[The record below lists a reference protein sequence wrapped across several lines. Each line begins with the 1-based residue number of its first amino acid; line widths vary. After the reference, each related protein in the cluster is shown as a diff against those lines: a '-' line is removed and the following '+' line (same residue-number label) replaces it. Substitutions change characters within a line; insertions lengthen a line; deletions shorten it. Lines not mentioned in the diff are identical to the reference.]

1 MTIHMERAARPRLLE
16 GRGRAEA
23 TRRRDHQRQLRRRGR
38 RRALRRAYRRGH
50 SGARGIPRER
60 AGRGA
65 SGARCRDLAEIVHAE
80 PGALVMRW
88 VDGRTLDPAG
98 VREPACLERILDTVG
113 RCHREIPLHFR
124 GPTPI
129 FWVFQVVRD
138 YARTLREDGSRMA
151 GRIDEFLARAA
162 HLESVVG
169 PVEIVFGHNDLLA
182 ANFIDDGDRI
192 WLIDWEYAG
201 FNSPLFDLGGLA
213 ANNALDAG
221 EEHRML
227 ERYFGE
233 PPGEARLA
241 SYAAMKCASALREA
255 MWSMVSE
262 TRSEIDFDYVAY
274 TGENLERFERAWEG
288 GGVTSA
294 RDRTCGEN
302 AGGLP
307 AAHPHPRW
315 SVARTEGL
323 GKGGG
328 EVHLLHPAVPRDE
341 HEHED
346 RRQIGERGE
355 ELGGNADP
363 LALGVELEDVH
374 APRRA
379 APPTA
384 REAVSS
390 SRRRPARARSSP
402 GPRSCSPPT
411 AECRPA
417 RGRPRRG
424 PPWPRRRR
432 PWRSGSGS
440 PCSRCRARPAGSR
453 R

>member
-1 MTIHMERAARPRLLE
+1 MTTHLERAARLACWKGAVAPKPLGGGITNVNFVVEDAGERYVVRIGEDIPEHGVYRVNELAAA
-16 GRGRAEA
+16 RAA
-23 TRRRDHQRQLRRRGR
+23 H
-38 RRALRRAYRRGH
+38 AA
-50 SGARGIPRER
+50 GISP
-60 AGRGA
+60 
-65 SGARCRDLAEIVHAE
+65 EIVHAE

-182 ANFIDDGDRI
+182 ANFIDDGARI

-227 ERYFGE
+227 ERYFGA
-233 PPGEARLA
+233 PSGEARLA

-274 TGENLERFERAWEG
+274 TGENLDRFERAWE
-288 GGVTSA
+288 A
-294 RDRTCGEN
+294 
-302 AGGLP
+302 
-307 AAHPHPRW
+307 
-315 SVARTEGL
+315 VA
-323 GKGGG
+323 
-328 EVHLLHPAVPRDE
+328 
-341 HEHED
+341 
-346 RRQIGERGE
+346 
-355 ELGGNADP
+355 
-363 LALGVELEDVH
+363 
-374 APRRA
+374 
-379 APPTA
+379 
-384 REAVSS
+384 
-390 SRRRPARARSSP
+390 
-402 GPRSCSPPT
+402 
-411 AECRPA
+411 
-417 RGRPRRG
+417 
-424 PPWPRRRR
+424 
-432 PWRSGSGS
+432 
-440 PCSRCRARPAGSR
+440 
-453 R
+453 